1 MAPGLSNAAATKVNS
16 AIASPLLV
24 ALPMTFDPQVDAD
37 WWEGDVHGRRGL
49 FPSNF
54 VQPLDG

>member
-1 MAPGLSNAAATKVNS
+1 MALALLNSAATVNS
-16 AIASPLLV
+16 AESSWFLAAV
-24 ALPMTFDPQVDAD
+24 PMTFDPQVDAD